1 MKGRSLGL
9 LGGLAAVA
17 VALAVWVSLAPGNN
31 GGSRQSG
38 EALFPGLADSL
49 PTVESITLSGPQG
62 RATLSLRFGQWA
74 VEERFGY
81 RANRGQI
88 RALLSGLVRA
98 RRLEPKTADDARLES
113 IGLGE
118 GAISL
123 ALTGAEGRVV
133 AALSIGR
140 ARAPAAGESRKT
152 FVWAEGDQRSWLVS
166 ALPALTTSPILW
178 LDKDIIS
185 LSSVRISGVTITRA
199 DGDSLS
205 LSGQANNVAALVVAG
220 QSADETLVGG
230 PANATMTAL
239 SQLQFDDVAPP
250 SEIEGETVA
259 TARYTT
265 FDGLVIEVRVRVAA
279 GGGNWAVFRAEYDP
293 EAALNEENPAQMP
306 DAPADGA
313 AEAAALNAGWAGW
326 IFQLSKTD
334 AEALTRSRSD
344 VVMMAGKE
352 DEPN

>member
-1 MKGRSLGL
+1 MKGRTLGL

-17 VALAVWVSLAPGNN
+17 VALAVWVTVAPGSNSA
-31 GGSRQSG
+31 SRQTG

-49 PTVESITLSGPQG
+49 PAVESITLSGPQG
-62 RATLSLRFGQWA
+62 RATLSLRFGQWV

-88 RALLSGLVRA
+88 RSLLSGMVRA
-98 RRLEPKTADDARLES
+98 RRLEPKTADAARLES

-118 GAISL
+118 GAVSL
-123 ALTGAEGRVV
+123 ALAGAEGRVI
-133 AALSIGR
+133 AALRIGR
-140 ARAPAAGESRKT
+140 ARVPAAGESRKT

-166 ALPALTTSPILW
+166 SLPSLTTSPILW
-178 LDKDIIS
+178 LDKEIFS
-185 LSSVRISGVTITRA
+185 LSNARLSGVTITRA
-199 DGDSLS
+199 NGDILS

-220 QSADETLVGG
+220 QSAEETLVGG
-230 PANATMTAL
+230 PANVTLTAL
-239 SQLQFDDVAPP
+239 SSLQFEDVAPP
-250 SEIEGETVA
+250 SEIDGEAVA

-265 FDGLVIEVRVRVAA
+265 FDGLVVEVRVRAA
-279 GGGNWAVFRAEYDP
+279 ASGESWAIFRAEYDA
-293 EAALNEENPAQMP
+293 EAALNEENPRQMP

-326 IFQLSKTD
+326 IFQLSRTD

-344 VVMMAGKE
+344 VIMAARKE